1 MHDILIIGN
10 GFDLYHKLPTRYIDF
25 LFLTQ
30 HWNDFYNDYQK
41 GIKNTTYIS
50 DAEQI
55 AVNTDKYGKLT
66 VEALKDFSDNAYIMN
81 PDRIEKLGKIISDNV
96 WIKYFIASEYEKE
109 GWIDFEAEIEN
120 VLECIENFFNG
131 GIQRA
136 AGKILS
142 TIMSPANFKTIKI
155 LNDCTK
161 SLQVNLGINHD
172 MEIRD
177 LVYGETKTKLI
188 KELESSLNELIEA
201 LDIYMEEFVGNIK
214 PQVYSEQIK
223 GLSDINLLNFNYTYT
238 YKNVY
243 GGTKLNKHHQIHGS
257 LQEKDIVLGI
267 SDKGFDNLDYIYFQK
282 YFQRIQKRTGSFYRD
297 WIPKDFSS
305 LEDAPINVYIMGHS
319 LGETDKDVLS
329 EFFHN
334 KKGIKKITI
343 FYHNQKAYED
353 LVIALIALYGKEFV
367 IEETGNGRIDF
378 VELKEAVEG
387 SGKGSY

>member
-10 GFDLYHKLPTRYIDF
+10 GFDLYHKLPTRYTDF
-25 LFLTQ
+25 LFLVK
-30 HWNDFYNDYQK
+30 HWNSFYAKFQENDK
-41 GIKNTTYIS
+41 AIS
-50 DAEQI
+50 DCKQF
-55 AVNTDKYGKLT
+55 VVRVDDKGKLT
-66 VEALKDFSDNAYIMN
+66 EEALADFVDHASVLSADRLKWLNSIIDKN
-81 PDRIEKLGKIISDNV
+81 P
-96 WIKYFIASEYEKE
+96 WIRYFIETDYEKE
-109 GWIDFEAEIEN
+109 GWIDFEAEMERVFVYIE
-120 VLECIENFFNG
+120 LFFTEE
-131 GIQRA
+131 IFKCDKQ
-136 AGKILS
+136 
-142 TIMSPANFKTIKI
+142 IMSQTINPHCFKVIHSLMKNTDALPLNTGIYSKRDIQNYIYGDIKKNLLKELRI
-155 LNDCTK
+155 ALND
-161 SLQVNLGINHD
+161 
-172 MEIRD
+172 
-177 LVYGETKTKLI
+177 
-188 KELESSLNELIEA
+188 LIEA
-201 LDIYMEEFVGNIK
+201 LNIYMEEFVGSIK
-214 PQVYSEQIK
+214 TQVYSEQIK

-257 LQEKDIVLGI
+257 LQEKNIVLGI

-319 LGETDKDVLS
+319 LGETDKDVLI

-334 KKGIKKITI
+334 KGINKITI

>member
-1 MHDILIIGN
+1 
-10 GFDLYHKLPTRYIDF
+10 
-25 LFLTQ
+25 
-30 HWNDFYNDYQK
+30 
-41 GIKNTTYIS
+41 
-50 DAEQI
+50 
-55 AVNTDKYGKLT
+55 
-66 VEALKDFSDNAYIMN
+66 MN

-214 PQVYSEQIK
+214 TQVYSEQIK

-378 VELKEAVEG
+378 VELNEAVEG